1 MATIARHEE
10 HRDGHP
16 GPDVTTTSFVLL
28 TPEADIGTRRLWY
41 TTDATANTI
50 TIRVSSAV
58 SASLAVGW
66 LLLG

>member
-1 MATIARHEE
+1 MTPAL
-10 HRDGHP
+10 
-16 GPDVTTTSFVLL
+16 DVTTTSFVLL
-28 TPEADIGTRRLWY
+28 TPKGNLGGRSLWY

-58 SASLAVGW
+58 TANLAVGW